1 LTGEVATQPT
11 RTVSTSVL
19 TRRLLTGLLAAVPAF
34 IIGRQV
40 ALLLVSGDEAVAIIV
55 GAAAALGVAAL
66 VLARTVS
73 PLVAQQAALEE
84 RYEAALADAL
94 TDPLTG
100 LGNHRAFHEELDRQA
115 AASERYETP
124 VALAL
129 IDLDEFK
136 QINDRTGHA
145 AGDRMLRGFAQV
157 LVSSTR
163 RADRAFRIGGD
174 EFAVIL
180 PHTDVA
186 GAHIVTRR
194 VLAQALGPSLRGEEI
209 APVSFSAGVS
219 AMPEFASDRT
229 SLFSQADAALYAA
242 KRGGRTDVVAYDPS
256 LDRSSNEDEAPS
268 AAASAIADV
277 IARGLLRPVYQ
288 PIVALASREIIG
300 VEGLIRPVEPAPYA
314 DPASLFAAAEAGGRL
329 VALDMAC
336 VEAIVRGAG
345 ELPAS
350 QFLSINLS
358 PATVEAPEFSAA
370 SLLAILARHGFAP
383 DRVVVEL
390 TEHTA
395 VQNPARV
402 RERLDE
408 CRAAGIRFAA
418 DDIGAGNSG
427 LRLLSEIAFDVIK
440 VDLGL
445 VQASAG
451 GGRPS
456 AVLGS
461 MVTLATRIGAFVIAE
476 GIEHAEQ
483 VEQLLEIGIEAGQ
496 GYHLGVPGEIGPVAD
511 EPAREPV
518 AVEMSAWRQSIGLP
532 TG

>member
-1 LTGEVATQPT
+1 M
-11 RTVSTSVL
+11 STSVL
-19 TRRLLTGLLAAVPAF
+19 TRRLLTGMLAAVPAF
-34 IIGRQV
+34 VIGRQLV
-40 ALLLVSGDEAVAIIV
+40 LLVPGIDGALAIVA
-55 GAAAALGVAAL
+55 GAAAALVVAAL
-66 VLARTVS
+66 VLARTVA
-73 PLVAQQAALEE
+73 PLVAHQVILEE

-94 TDPLTG
+94 TDPLTE
-100 LGNHRAFHEELDRQA
+100 LGNHRAFHEELDRQV

-136 QINDRTGHA
+136 QTNDRAGHA
-145 AGDRMLRGFAQV
+145 AGDRMLRGFAQI
-157 LVSSTR
+157 LTSSTR

-186 GAHIVTRR
+186 SAHIVIRR
-194 VLAQALGPSLRGEEI
+194 VLAQALGPSLRGEDI
-209 APVSFSAGVS
+209 SPVSFSAGVS
-219 AMPEFASDRT
+219 SMPHLASDRT
-229 SLFSQADAALYAA
+229 ALFTQADTALYAA
-242 KRGGRTDVVAYDPS
+242 KRGGRTDVMAYDPS
-256 LDRSSNEDEAPS
+256 MDREAGEGEPS

-288 PIVALASREIIG
+288 PIVSLASREVIG

-358 PATVEAPEFSAA
+358 PATLEAPEFSPSA
-370 SLLAILARHGFAP
+370 LLAILARHEFPA
-383 DRVVVEL
+383 DRIVIEL
-390 TEHTA
+390 TEHQA
-395 VQNPARV
+395 VHEPARV
-402 RERLDE
+402 RERLDV
-408 CRAAGIRFAA
+408 CREAGMRVAA

-427 LRLLSEIAFDVIK
+427 LRLLSEIAFDVLK

-445 VQASAG
+445 VQASAAG
-451 GGRPS
+451 GPSS
-456 AVLGS
+456 AVLDS
-461 MVTLATRIGAFVIAE
+461 MVTLATRMGAFVIAE
-476 GIEHAEQ
+476 GIERADQ
-483 VEQLLEIGIEAGQ
+483 IDQLLEHGIEAGQ
-496 GYHLGVPGEIGPVAD
+496 GYHLGHPGPIESQGDQPVLA
-511 EPAREPV
+511 PV

-532 TG
+532 TA

>member
-1 LTGEVATQPT
+1 
-11 RTVSTSVL
+11 VSTSVL
-19 TRRLLTGLLAAVPAF
+19 TRRLLTSLLAAVPAF
-34 IIGRQV
+34 LLGRQV
-40 ALLLVSGDEAVAIIV
+40 AFMLMGGDEAIAIIV

-73 PLVAQQAALEE
+73 PLVAQQVALEE

-115 AASERYETP
+115 SAAGRYETP

-136 QINDRTGHA
+136 QINDKAGHA

-163 RADRAFRIGGD
+163 RADRTFRIGGD
-174 EFAVIL
+174 EFAIIL
-180 PHTDVA
+180 PHTDAA

-209 APVSFSAGVS
+209 APVSFSAGIS
-219 AMPEFASDRT
+219 SMPELASDRT
-229 SLFSQADAALYAA
+229 TLFTQADTALYAA
-242 KRGGRTDVVAYDPS
+242 KNGGRTDVVAYDPS
-256 LDRSSNEDEAPS
+256 MDRSAEEAGPS

-277 IARGLLRPVYQ
+277 IERGLLRPVYQ
-288 PIVALASREIIG
+288 PIVALASREVIG
-300 VEGLIRPVEPAPYA
+300 VEGLIRPVEPAPYT

-358 PATVEAPEFSAA
+358 PATVEAPEFSP
-370 SLLAILARHGFAP
+370 STLLSVLARHDFPA
-383 DRVVVEL
+383 DRVVIEL
-390 TEHTA
+390 TEHQA

-408 CRAAGIRFAA
+408 CRAAGVRFAA

-445 VQASAG
+445 VQASAAG
-451 GGRPS
+451 GPSS

-461 MVTLATRIGAFVIAE
+461 MVTLANRIGAFVIAE

-483 VEQLLEIGIEAGQ
+483 VQQLLEIGIEAGQ
-496 GYHLGVPGEIGPVAD
+496 GYHLGFPGEIEDRAEQPSH
-511 EPAREPV
+511 EPV

-532 TG
+532 TA

>member
-1 LTGEVATQPT
+1 MTGEVATQPT

-19 TRRLLTGLLAAVPAF
+19 TRRLLTGLLVAVPAF
-34 IIGRQV
+34 VLGRQL
-40 ALLLVSGDEAVAIIV
+40 ALALVGGDEVIALIF
-55 GAAAALGVAAL
+55 GAAAALGVAT
-66 VLARTVS
+66 VVMARTVS

-100 LGNHRAFHEELDRQA
+100 LGNHRAFHEELDRQV
-115 AASERYETP
+115 AASERYEMP
-124 VALAL
+124 VSLAL

-136 QINDRTGHA
+136 QINDKAGHA

-163 RADRAFRIGGD
+163 RADRTFRIGGD
-174 EFAVIL
+174 EFAIIL
-180 PHTDVA
+180 PHTDAA

-219 AMPEFASDRT
+219 AMPDLATDRT
-229 SLFSQADAALYAA
+229 ALFSQADTALYAA
-242 KRGGRTDVVAYDPS
+242 KRGGRTDIVAYDPS
-256 LDRSSNEDEAPS
+256 LDRTENEESAPS

-288 PIVALASREIIG
+288 PIVALASRDVIG
-300 VEGLIRPVEPAPYA
+300 VEGLIRPVEPAPYT

-336 VEAIVRGAG
+336 VEAIVRGAS
-345 ELPAS
+345 ELPTS

-358 PATVEAPEFSAA
+358 PATVEAPEFSPSA
-370 SLLAILARHGFAP
+370 LLAILARHDFPA

-390 TEHTA
+390 TEHQA
-395 VQNPARV
+395 VHNPARV

-445 VQASAG
+445 VQASAAG
-451 GGRPS
+451 GPSS
-456 AVLGS
+456 AVLDS

-483 VEQLLEIGIEAGQ
+483 VAQLLEIGIEAGQ
-496 GYHLGVPGEIGPVAD
+496 GYHLGFPGDIEVPVAQD
-511 EPAREPV
+511 SEAPV
-518 AVEMSAWRQSIGLP
+518 VVEMSAWRQSIGLP
-532 TG
+532 TA

>member
-1 LTGEVATQPT
+1 VTEEAATQPT

-19 TRRLLTGLLAAVPAF
+19 TRRLLTGTLAAIPAF
-34 IIGRQV
+34 VLVRQA
-40 ALLLVSGDEAVAIIV
+40 ALMLLPGDEVLAIVA
-55 GAAAALGVAAL
+55 GAAGGLAVAAL

-73 PLVAQQAALEE
+73 PLVAQQAMLEE

-100 LGNHRAFHEELDRQA
+100 LGNHRAFHEELDRQV
-115 AASERYETP
+115 AASDRYATP

-136 QINDRTGHA
+136 QVNDRAGHA
-145 AGDRMLRGFAQV
+145 AGDRLLRGFAQV
-157 LVSSTR
+157 LTSSTR

-219 AMPEFASDRT
+219 GMPELAADRT
-229 SLFSQADAALYAA
+229 SLFTQADTALYAA
-242 KRGGRTDVVAYDPS
+242 KHGGRTDVMAYDPS
-256 LDRSSNEDEAPS
+256 MDRGAGDGEPS

-288 PIVALASREIIG
+288 PIVALASRQVIG
-300 VEGLIRPVEPAPYA
+300 VEGLIRPVEPAPFS

-336 VEAIVRGAG
+336 VEAIIRGAG
-345 ELPAS
+345 ELPDS
-350 QFLSINLS
+350 QFLSLNLS
-358 PATVEAPEFSAA
+358 PATLEAPEFSPAT
-370 SLLAILARHGFAP
+370 LLGILVRHGFPA

-390 TEHTA
+390 TEHQP
-395 VQNPARV
+395 VHEPARV
-402 RERLDE
+402 RERLDV
-408 CRAAGIRFAA
+408 CRNAGIRVAA

-427 LRLLSEIAFDVIK
+427 LRLLSEIAFDVLK

-445 VQASAG
+445 VQASAAG
-451 GGRPS
+451 GPSS
-456 AVLGS
+456 AVLDS
-461 MVTLATRIGAFVIAE
+461 MVTLATRMGAFVIAE

-483 VEQLLEIGIEAGQ
+483 IDQLLEHGIEAGQ
-496 GYHLGVPGEIGPVAD
+496 GYHLGHPGPIEAEDGAPVL
-511 EPAREPV
+511 EPV
-518 AVEMSAWRQSIGLP
+518 AVGMSAWRQSIGLP
-532 TG
+532 TA